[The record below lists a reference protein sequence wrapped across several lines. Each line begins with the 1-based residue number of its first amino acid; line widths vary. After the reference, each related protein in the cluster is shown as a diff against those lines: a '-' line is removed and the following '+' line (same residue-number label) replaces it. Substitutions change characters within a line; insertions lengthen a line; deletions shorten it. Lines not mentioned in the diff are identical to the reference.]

1 MEADVVTDKSKGNSQ
16 TAAFWAVLRAK
27 PAEAD
32 CERCLAQLN
41 DYVESQLSGGDY
53 RQAFSWTA
61 QHLDGC
67 VACAEAYERVY
78 AWVWAEKNGYFD
90 RLSTGSLPHPAPI
103 PEPDLSFLTPSPTL
117 RETLQ
122 HALRQSRQR
131 LTLQLDAA
139 LAALLIPPPSLAAA
153 RAGEDGRFGKQILSL
168 TPAQTPETS
177 LPFSLAAY
185 ADKENPDLCLVE
197 ITVEP
202 PGLSWPDL
210 GGREVSVGYGEV
222 AFTELTDDWGTAV
235 FAKIPLAAL
244 ESLRLEIQLSNSEQ

>member
-1 MEADVVTDKSKGNSQ
+1 MTEQSKGSRNQIQ
-16 TAAFWAVLRAK
+16 TFLAVLRAE
-27 PAEAD
+27 PTEAD

-41 DYVESQLSGGDY
+41 DYVENQLASGDY
-53 RQAFSWTA
+53 RREFPRTA

-67 VACAEAYERVY
+67 VSCAEMYERVY
-78 AWVWAEKNGYFD
+78 ALLWAERNGHFD
-90 RLSTGSLPHPAPI
+90 RLGTDRLPQPAPI
-103 PEPDLSFLTPSPTL
+103 PEPDLSFLTPSATL
-117 RETLQ
+117 WTALQTALQ
-122 HALRQSRQR
+122 HSQQR
-131 LTLQLDAA
+131 LTLQLNAV
-139 LAALLIPPPSLAAA
+139 LAALLVPQPTLAAT
-153 RAGEDGRFGKQILSL
+153 RTGEDGRFGSQLL
-168 TPAQTPETS
+168 ALNPDQLPQTE

-185 ADKENPDLCLVE
+185 ADKQNPDLCLVE

-235 FAKIPLAAL
+235 FADIPLAAL